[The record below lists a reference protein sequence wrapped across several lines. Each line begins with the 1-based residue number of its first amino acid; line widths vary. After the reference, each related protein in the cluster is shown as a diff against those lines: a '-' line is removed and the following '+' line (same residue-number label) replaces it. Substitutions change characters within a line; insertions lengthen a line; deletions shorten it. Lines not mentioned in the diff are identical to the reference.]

1 VNANHGAP
9 RGYPAPMASKTTVD
23 RSAEVGAP
31 DFTAL
36 DTAVLDVDGT
46 LVDTNY
52 HHALAWF
59 RAFRRFDVTLP
70 VWRLHRAIGM
80 GGDQLVAAV
89 AGDRFEAEHGDEARA
104 AWGEEFEPLLAEV
117 QPFEGVRELLTTLR
131 DAGLKVVLA
140 SSGKPNHVD
149 AYLDLFGGRELA
161 HAWTSSEDVEATK
174 PEPDLIGVAMEKV
187 GGRSGLVVGDS
198 VWDFEAAHRAG
209 CAGYAIRTGG
219 FSEGELQEAGAAEV
233 FTSVPDLHEHLVSVL
248 ARR

>member
-1 VNANHGAP
+1 
-9 RGYPAPMASKTTVD
+9 MASETTVD
-23 RSAEVGAP
+23 RTSQAGEP
-31 DFTAL
+31 DFSAL

-80 GGDQLVAAV
+80 GGDQLVPAV
-89 AGDRFEAEHGDEARA
+89 AGQRFEEEHGDAARE
-104 AWGEEFEPLLAEV
+104 AWGEEFAPLLAEI
-117 QPFEGVRELLTTLR
+117 QPFEGVRELLTALR
-131 DAGLKVVLA
+131 DADLKVVLA
-140 SSGKPNHVD
+140 SSGKPEHVD

-161 HAWTSSEDVEATK
+161 HAWTSSEDVESTK
-174 PEPDLIGVAMEKV
+174 PQPDLIGVAMEKV

-198 VWDFEAAHRAG
+198 VWDFEAAGRAG

-219 FSEGELQEAGAAEV
+219 FSVDELREAGAREV
-233 FTSVPDLHEHLVSVL
+233 FESVPELRDHLVSAL
-248 ARR
+248 GRR

>member
-1 VNANHGAP
+1 
-9 RGYPAPMASKTTVD
+9 MASQTTVD
-23 RSAEVGAP
+23 RTSQVGPP
-31 DFTAL
+31 DFSAL

-80 GGDQLVAAV
+80 GGDQLVPAV
-89 AGDRFEAEHGDEARA
+89 AGQRFEDEHGDDARA
-104 AWGEEFEPLLAEV
+104 AWAEEFEPLLPEV
-117 QPFEGVRELLTTLR
+117 QAFEGVRELLSTLR
-131 DAGLKVVLA
+131 EAGLKVVLA
-140 SSGKPNHVD
+140 SSGKPEHVD
-149 AYLDLFGGRELA
+149 AYLDLFGGREFA
-161 HAWTSSEDVEATK
+161 HAWTTSEDVEATK
-174 PEPDLIGVAMEKV
+174 PQPDLIGVAMEKV
-187 GGRSGLVVGDS
+187 DGRSGLVVGDS

-219 FSEGELQEAGAAEV
+219 FSESELREAGAREV
-233 FTSVPDLHEHLVSVL
+233 FDSVPELRDHLVSAL

>member
-1 VNANHGAP
+1 MSASRGAP
-9 RGYPAPMASKTTVD
+9 RGYPAPMAPETTV
-23 RSAEVGAP
+23 
-31 DFTAL
+31 

-80 GGDQLVAAV
+80 GGDQLVPAV
-89 AGDRFEAEHGDEARA
+89 AGQDFESEHGDAARK
-104 AWGEEFEPLLAEV
+104 AWAEEFQPLLDEI
-117 QPFEGVRELLTTLR
+117 QPFEGVRELLTALR

-140 SSGKPNHVD
+140 SSGKPEHVD

-161 HAWTSSEDVEATK
+161 HAWTSSEDVEQTK
-174 PEPDLIGVAMEKV
+174 PQPDLIGVAVEKV
-187 GGRSGLVVGDS
+187 EGRDALVVGDS

-209 CAGYAIRTGG
+209 YAGYAIRTGG
-219 FSEGELQEAGAAEV
+219 FSVDELREAGALEV
-233 FTSVPDLHEHLVSVL
+233 FESVPELRDHLVSAL

>member
-1 VNANHGAP
+1 MSASRGAP
-9 RGYPAPMASKTTVD
+9 RGYPAPMAPETTV
-23 RSAEVGAP
+23 
-31 DFTAL
+31 

-80 GGDQLVAAV
+80 GGDQLVPAV
-89 AGDRFEAEHGDEARA
+89 AGKDFEEEHGDAART
-104 AWGEEFEPLLAEV
+104 AWAEEFQPLLGEIR
-117 QPFEGVRELLTTLR
+117 PFEGVRELLTALR

-140 SSGKPNHVD
+140 SSGKPEHVD

-161 HAWTSSEDVEATK
+161 HAWTSSEDVEQTK
-174 PEPDLIGVAMEKV
+174 PQPDLIGVAVEKV
-187 GGRSGLVVGDS
+187 EGRDALVVGDS

-209 CAGYAIRTGG
+209 YAGYAIRTGG
-219 FSEGELQEAGAAEV
+219 FSVDELKEAGAREV
-233 FTSVPDLHEHLVSVL
+233 FESVPELRDHLVSAL

>member
-1 VNANHGAP
+1 MAP
-9 RGYPAPMASKTTVD
+9 ETTV
-23 RSAEVGAP
+23 
-31 DFTAL
+31 

-80 GGDQLVAAV
+80 GGDQLVPAV
-89 AGDRFEAEHGDEARA
+89 AGKEFEAEHGDAVRG
-104 AWGEEFEPLLAEV
+104 AWKEEFDPLLREV
-117 QPFEGVRELLTTLR
+117 QPFDGVRELLTALR

-140 SSGKPNHVD
+140 SSGKPEHVD

-161 HAWTSSEDVEATK
+161 DAWTTSEDVEQTK
-174 PEPDLIGVAMEKV
+174 PEPDLIGVAVEKV
-187 GGRSGLVVGDS
+187 SGRDALVVGDS
-198 VWDFEAAHRAG
+198 VWDFEAAGRAG
-209 CAGYAIRTGG
+209 YAGYAIRTGG
-219 FSEGELQEAGAAEV
+219 FSVEELREAGARDV
-233 FTSVPDLHEHLVSVL
+233 FESVPELRDHLVSAL

>member
-1 VNANHGAP
+1 
-9 RGYPAPMASKTTVD
+9 MASETTVD
-23 RSAEVGAP
+23 RTTDATAP
-31 DFTAL
+31 DFAAL

-80 GGDQLVAAV
+80 GGDQLVPAV
-89 AGDRFEAEHGDEARA
+89 AGERFEEEHGDAARA
-104 AWGEEFEPLLAEV
+104 AWAEEFQPLLDEV
-117 QPFEGVRELLTTLR
+117 QPFEGVGELLGALR

-140 SSGKPNHVD
+140 SSGKPEHVD
-149 AYLDLFGGRELA
+149 AYLDLFGGREFA
-161 HAWTSSEDVEATK
+161 HAWTSSEDVEHTK
-174 PEPDLIGVAMEKV
+174 PEPDLIGVAVEKV
-187 GGRSGLVVGDS
+187 EGKRALVVGDS

-209 CAGYAIRTGG
+209 YAGYAVRTGG
-219 FSEGELQEAGAAEV
+219 FSVDELREAGAREV
-233 FTSVPDLHEHLVSVL
+233 FESVPELRDHLVSAL